1 MRYYATG
8 RVLPER
14 ASVGFSRIQFA
25 IDSGTVAI
33 ACDASQ
39 IAVTLDSL
47 SSVDGWI
54 TARVQAELYAR
65 VIVSNLGFHKGCG
78 YSVEI
83 VQVTEENGVA
93 HVFGV
98 GVVGLAFAE
107 GSRAFH
113 RAFEL
118 SNRDLY
124 FRLAVQDY
132 VRALTEISD
141 CATYCYRAIE
151 SISKQSW
158 RLSRLVDHL
167 FLAMRMREGAVRFE
181 PKPFDFSALVV
192 RSVLEIKSFL
202 AGRVFTCE
210 LQESV
215 TVLGDE
221 PLLEHGIWSL
231 LTCASAMSHSEK
243 PLKVILVSTHTQAR
257 LLVQVPDANLSFHDI
272 ESLFVPFGSVQY
284 EDRSGIRTAV
294 GLYLCKQIVQLHNGR
309 LGVSDKGIAG
319 VQFCMGLPR

>member
-151 SISKQSW
+151 SIRSSFGPGDGSKPWADMHAALGTSRGLIDAVIKDFATPIRHGDWTEERPTNSQQ
-158 RLSRLVDHL
+158 RYDMLALTRTILSKYLDLRQ
-167 FLAMRMREGAVRFE
+167 
-181 PKPFDFSALVV
+181 PS
-192 RSVLEIKSFL
+192 
-202 AGRVFTCE
+202 
-210 LQESV
+210 
-215 TVLGDE
+215 LGSIRPPE
-221 PLLEHGIWSL
+221 
-231 LTCASAMSHSEK
+231 EK
-243 PLKVILVSTHTQAR
+243 ATQGENA
-257 LLVQVPDANLSFHDI
+257 
-272 ESLFVPFGSVQY
+272 
-284 EDRSGIRTAV
+284 
-294 GLYLCKQIVQLHNGR
+294 
-309 LGVSDKGIAG
+309 
-319 VQFCMGLPR
+319 